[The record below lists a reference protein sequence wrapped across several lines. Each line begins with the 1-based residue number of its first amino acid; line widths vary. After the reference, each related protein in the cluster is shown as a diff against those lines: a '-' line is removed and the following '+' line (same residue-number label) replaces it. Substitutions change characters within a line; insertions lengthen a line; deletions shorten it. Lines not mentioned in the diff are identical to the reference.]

1 MKKRWTALL
10 LALAMLSALAVGA
23 LADEQKKDETAAAE
37 TAQTAPDAEGTLRF
51 ENLSARMKTGY
62 YTVMSLEENIAAI
75 ECIDYDKMYEDLR
88 DGLNQIAEAQWMM
101 LQIPGAGETYT
112 YKSLQDQYDTLR
124 KTFDDIKDGKLQKD
138 YADTVRQLRNMQ
150 DSLTAMGESLYVN
163 LLSLED
169 QSAALIRQTAAL
181 DRTIEEVKLRY
192 ELGQVSAMTLQ
203 QTEAGKAQ
211 VESGKAAIDAA
222 VAQLRRQLNAMIGE
236 ELTAPLTLNAL
247 PEVTAEQLAA
257 MDVEKDLEKAKAAS
271 YDLYAAKL
279 TLEDADEEYK
289 DKAGDLGY
297 NKDNYEYIAVK
308 HQWQAA
314 QYTYN
319 AAVQNFELSFRSL
332 YDSVQS
338 YASALNAAKVSLEC
352 ERSDLAAAQ
361 LRYEQG
367 TISENALH
375 TAEDELYTAQDTVS
389 GAERDLFTAY
399 NNYRWAVDYGLLAG

>member
-23 LADEQKKDETAAAE
+23 LADEQKKDETAAE

-124 KTFDDIKDGKLQKD
+124 KTFDDIKEGKLQQD
-138 YADTVRQLRNMQ
+138 NADLVRQLRNAQ
-150 DSLTAMGESLYVN
+150 ASLLAAGESLYVG
-163 LLSLED
+163 LLALED
-169 QSAALIRQTAAL
+169 QSAALTRQNAAL

-211 VESGKAAIDAA
+211 MESGKAAIDAA
-222 VAQLRRQLNAMIGE
+222 AAQLRRQLNAMIGE